1 MQHNGL
7 AKLRHDLCRAQGIEN
22 HAAAA
27 RAQLD
32 DAHLPGRSHRLPGRG
47 GPQSKQLAKHLADFG
62 SRYEVALPA
71 DGHMAGIVTV
81 LRMGKAQLHVL
92 SNRETSGALDPAA
105 DLCLERS

>member
-1 MQHNGL
+1 MPMHRYVTCGQNLTLQTLERRADFHEMQHNGL

-32 DAHLPGRSHRLPGRG
+32 EAHLPGRSHRLPGRG

-81 LRMGKAQLHVL
+81 
-92 SNRETSGALDPAA
+92 
-105 DLCLERS
+105 